1 MKTSIIIPNY
11 NGFDL
16 LQKNLPKVI
25 LAVGN
30 NPDVSIVLV
39 DDYSSKDEQEK
50 LDEFVSK
57 LNSKVPVT
65 LLKHKKNK
73 GFSSTVNTG
82 AFHIPADLYI
92 LLNTDVVPQIGFVEK
107 AQKHFEQDD
116 NLFGVGFMDR
126 SRDARGE
133 VFRGRGI
140 GRWEKGFMMHSK
152 GDIDKTNT
160 LWVSGGSSAIRGSM
174 FRSIK
179 GFDTTMDPFY
189 WEDIDLSYRA
199 QKRGYKTIFDKNITV
214 DHFHDEGSIKKH
226 YNKKKI
232 MTIAYRNQFIFH
244 WKNLTDI
251 SLIFSHVAWL
261 PIHILRAVFSGDR
274 EFLIGFLLGLRK
286 LPQILLL
293 RFQNRH
299 TKTDKKIINQ
309 DW

>member
-11 NGFDL
+11 NGFEL

-25 LAVGN
+25 SAIEN
-30 NPDVSIVLV
+30 NDDVSIVLV
-39 DDYSSKDEQEK
+39 DDYSSSEEQSK

-57 LNSKVPVT
+57 LNSKTPVT

-92 LLNTDVVPQIGFVEK
+92 LLNTDVVPEKGFVEK
-107 AQKHFEQDD
+107 AQKHFKCNE

-126 SRDARGE
+126 SRDSRGE
-133 VFRGRGI
+133 VWRGRGI

-152 GDIDKTNT
+152 GDVDKTNT

-174 FRSIK
+174 FRNLK

-199 QKRGYKTIFDKNITV
+199 QKRGYKIMFDKNIIV
-214 DHFHDEGSIKKH
+214 DHYHDEGSIKKH

-244 WKNLTDI
+244 WKNLTDYSLVLSHIVWLPVHFLRALI
-251 SLIFSHVAWL
+251 SLDQTFLFGFTQAIF
-261 PIHILRAVFSGDR
+261 
-274 EFLIGFLLGLRK
+274 K
-286 LPQILLL
+286 LPAI
-293 RFQNRH
+293 FANRRRN
-299 TKTDKKIINQ
+299 KQAVTDKSIISQ